1 MGNIKKISIYG
12 IVILLFLF
20 IIFMLGYINV
30 YKHSFYAGKLD
41 DKQNKY
47 ISLASAPRGRIL
59 DRNGNILVD
68 NIGVKTIVYKK
79 SNSVKKTDEIEIAME
94 NCLDAS
100 MDYIES
106 IQKHDAD
113 VICVNEPT
121 ASPELIDP
129 LQFKSMIKPNLEDLA
144 DFIDVQK
151 VLHICGSTQPI
162 ISDMSSV
169 GFDGISIEEA
179 VDIPK
184 AKESIEDECVIVG
197 NISTSKTLLSG
208 TPEDVKE
215 DVKKVLSEDIDI
227 IAPSCGLAPK
237 TPLANVKAL
246 VEARNE
252 YFNI

>member
-1 MGNIKKISIYG
+1 
-12 IVILLFLF
+12 
-20 IIFMLGYINV
+20 
-30 YKHSFYAGKLD
+30 
-41 DKQNKY
+41 
-47 ISLASAPRGRIL
+47 
-59 DRNGNILVD
+59 
-68 NIGVKTIVYKK
+68 
-79 SNSVKKTDEIEIAME
+79 
-94 NCLDAS
+94 
-100 MDYIES
+100 
-106 IQKHDAD
+106 
-113 VICVNEPT
+113 
-121 ASPELIDP
+121 
-129 LQFKSMIKPNLEDLA
+129 
-144 DFIDVQK
+144 
-151 VLHICGSTQPI
+151 
-162 ISDMSSV
+162 MSSV